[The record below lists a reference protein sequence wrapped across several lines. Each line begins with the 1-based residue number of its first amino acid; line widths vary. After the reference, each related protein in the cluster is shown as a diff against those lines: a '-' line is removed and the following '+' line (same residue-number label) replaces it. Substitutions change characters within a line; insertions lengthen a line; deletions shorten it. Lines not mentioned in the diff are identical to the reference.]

1 MRRNV
6 TILMLATTSA
16 VVIGLLIPLAILIR
30 QIAADRAIA
39 AADQDARSIAV
50 AAAVVTDNAQL
61 QRLVEDTNQR
71 SNRPLTVVLPA
82 GQVIGPAP
90 PATSAY
96 RKAKGGLASR
106 GHYGGGEEVFVPV
119 TTTAG
124 RIVVRSFVPHRLLVS
139 GVATAWL
146 ALAALGLALMAMTA
160 VVADRLARWLVR
172 PISQLVV
179 ITEQV
184 SGGDLEARV
193 PVTGPA
199 ETARLA
205 VAFNGL
211 AKRIGELISSER
223 EVVADLS
230 HRLRTPIT
238 ALRLDAEALPATV
251 DATRLNEHV
260 TTLERTVNHIITTAR
275 RPLRSRENESADIVT
290 IVRDRLQFWSVLAE
304 DQNRVV
310 LATLP
315 HRAVAV
321 RASAEELTAAVDAV
335 LENVFAH
342 SDEGVGFEVL
352 VEERDGGGAVVVVT
366 DDGPGLASDELD
378 ERGLSTRGSTGLGLD
393 IARRTAEASGGRLQL
408 ANLASGGAAITVEL
422 GPATAPAPV

>member
-16 VVIGLLIPLAILIR
+16 VVIGLLVPLAILIR
-30 QIAADRAIA
+30 QIASDRAIA
-39 AADQDARSIAV
+39 AADQDAHSIAV
-50 AAAVVTDNAQL
+50 AAAVVTNNAQL
-61 QRLVEDTNQR
+61 ESLVADTNQR
-71 SNRPLTVVLPA
+71 SSRPLSVVLA
-82 GQVIGPAP
+82 NGRVLGPRP
-90 PATSAY
+90 PATAAY
-96 RKAKGGLASR
+96 RDARNGLASR
-106 GHYGGGEEVFVPV
+106 GGYRGGEEVFVPV
-119 TTTAG
+119 TTTGG

-146 ALAALGLALMAMTA
+146 ALAALGLVMMAITA
-160 VVADRLARWLVR
+160 AVADRLARWLVR

-179 ITEQV
+179 ITELV
-184 SGGDLEARV
+184 SEGDLEARV

-205 VAFNGL
+205 IAFNGL
-211 AKRIGELISSER
+211 ANRIGELISSER

-238 ALRLDAEALPATV
+238 ALRLDAEALPPTV

-275 RPLRSRENESADIVT
+275 RPLRRTGHERADIVSV
-290 IVRDRLQFWSVLAE
+290 VRDRLQFWSVLAE
-304 DQNRVV
+304 DQNRQTS
-310 LATLP
+310 AKLP
-315 HRAVAV
+315 DQAVFV

-342 SDEGVGFEVL
+342 SEEGAGFEVL
-352 VEERDGGGAVVVVT
+352 VEERDGGGAVVVVI
-366 DDGPGLASDELD
+366 DDGPGLASDQLD

-422 GPATAPAPV
+422 GPAGAPTPV

>member
-6 TILMLATTSA
+6 TLLMLATTSA
-16 VVIGLLIPLAILIR
+16 VVIGLLVPLAVLIR

-50 AAAVVTDNAQL
+50 AAAVVTDDAQL
-61 QRLVEDTNQR
+61 ERLVADTNQR
-71 SNRPLTVVLPA
+71 SSRPLSVVLPT
-82 GQVIGPAP
+82 GVVIGARP
-90 PATSAY
+90 PATRAY
-96 RKAKGGLASR
+96 DKAVHGLAAKGR
-106 GHYGGGEEVFVPV
+106 YRGGEEVFVPV

-124 RIVVRSFVPHRLLVS
+124 RIVVRSFVPHRLLVN

-146 ALAALGLALMAMTA
+146 ALAVLGLAMIAMTA
-160 VVADRLARWLVR
+160 LVADRLARWLVR

-184 SGGDLEARV
+184 SDGDLEARV

-205 VAFNGL
+205 LAFNVL
-211 AKRIGELISSER
+211 AKRIGELVASER

-238 ALRLDAEALPATV
+238 ALRLDAESLPATV

-260 TTLERTVNHIITTAR
+260 TTLERTVNDIITTAR
-275 RPLRSRENESADIVT
+275 RPLRSTGNESADVVAV
-290 IVRDRLQFWSVLAE
+290 VRDRLQFWSVLAE
-304 DQNRVV
+304 DQNR
-310 LATLP
+310 LARAKLP
-315 HRAVAV
+315 KRAVFV
-321 RASAEELTAAVDAV
+321 RATSEELKAAVDAL

-342 SDEGVGFEVL
+342 SEEGAGFDVL
-352 VEERDGGGAVVVVT
+352 VEERDDGGAVVVVT
-366 DDGPGLASDELD
+366 DEGPGLESDQLD

-422 GPATAPAPV
+422 GPAVAPLAN